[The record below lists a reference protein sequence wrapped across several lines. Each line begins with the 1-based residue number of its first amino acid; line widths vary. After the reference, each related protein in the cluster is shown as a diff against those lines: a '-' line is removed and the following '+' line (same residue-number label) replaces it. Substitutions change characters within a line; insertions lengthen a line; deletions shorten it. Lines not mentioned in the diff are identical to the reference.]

1 MAGLVADMVGDK
13 PNSDPSELC
22 RAWGKVRDQTVLIV
36 FDSGAKAN
44 FIRIDLKSGY
54 HQMRIRSEDVHKT
67 AFRTTF
73 CLYKFLVMPFGLTNA
88 PASFN
93 RMMDRILRPHQSL
106 LEANIGK
113 GEDCEFNTGVR
124 EGPAKK
130 NSAKKYVLKEI
141 PKVTQE
147 PAKVWKGKAA
157 TKSANK
163 WKKPFPPRKS
173 GEERQVLRTENKCFI
188 CEQPGHFASKCPQKK
203 RPADFEDKNNRKGKR
218 PMAGLVA
225 DMVGDKP
232 NSDPS
237 ELCRAWGK
245 VRDQTVL
252 IVFDSGAKANFIRI
266 DLKSGY
272 HQMRIRSEDVHKTA
286 FRTTFC
292 LYKFLVMPFGLTN
305 APASFN
311 RMMDRILRPHQ
322 SLLQPGHFAS
332 NCPQKKRPA
341 DSEDKDVRKGKR
353 PMAGLVPDMVGDKP
367 NSDASELCR
376 AWEKVMDQTVLIVFD
391 PGAKANFIRID
402 LKSGHHQQ
410 SSTPPDRSTRET
422 PPQPPVPPSV
432 PPSPLMR
439 TCTGSLGVTCDILPV
454 GAILQ
459 LGAGITL
466 KCQMRDLCSSYLRQ
480 VHIPWDDQHEDDK
493 KYVISTLKT
502 EYGTGWSH
510 KWMVKQMCKLMS
522 HRRNA
527 AR

>member
-1 MAGLVADMVGDK
+1 MAGLVPDMVGDK

-22 RAWGKVRDQTVLIV
+22 RAWGKVKDQIVLIV
-36 FDSGAKAN
+36 FDPGAKAN
-44 FIRIDLKSGY
+44 FISIDLRSGY

-67 AFRTTF
+67 AFRATF

-106 LEANIGK
+106 LLIEVANTGT

-130 NSAKKYVLKEI
+130 NSAKKYVLKEV

-147 PAKVWKGKAA
+147 PAKV
-157 TKSANK
+157 
-163 WKKPFPPRKS
+163 
-173 GEERQVLRTENKCFI
+173 LRTENKCSI
-188 CEQPGHFASKCPQKK
+188 CEQPGHFASNCPQKK
-203 RPADFEDKNNRKGKR
+203 RPADFEDKDDRKGKR
-218 PMAGLVA
+218 PMAGLVP

-245 VRDQTVL
+245 VKDQIVL
-252 IVFDSGAKANFIRI
+252 IVFDPGAKANFISI
-266 DLKSGY
+266 DLRSGY

-286 FRTTFC
+286 FRATFC

-322 SLLQPGHFAS
+322 RSQTEVDVHQDFATYHWTIRRGFDRGYVS
-332 NCPQKKRPA
+332 YMEM
-341 DSEDKDVRKGKR
+341 DD
-353 PMAGLVPDMVGDKP
+353 AGLDSSIEFLGRFSLPVHPREGTSSQP
-367 NSDASELCR
+367 HAGAETSSHA
-376 AWEKVMDQTVLIVFD
+376 DQTIAHRTPI
-391 PGAKANFIRID
+391 PGTA
-402 LKSGHHQQ
+402 HHERQRL
-410 SSTPPDRSTRET
+410 TLD
-422 PPQPPVPPSV
+422 VPPS
-432 PPSPLMR
+432 
-439 TCTGSLGVTCDILPV
+439 TQVTFDSQIS
-454 GAILQ
+454 G
-459 LGAGITL
+459 
-466 KCQMRDLCSSYLRQ
+466 RQ
-480 VHIPWDDQHEDDK
+480 SRSDQHEDDK
-493 KYVISTLKT
+493 KYVINTLET
-502 EYGTGWSH
+502 EYGRGWSH

-522 HRRNA
+522 HQRDA